1 MRGQTKLKLT
11 IKPDIT
17 IVIIHKFKTNK
28 YIHQKI
34 IINTQTHI
42 SLKLGR
48 EENAL
53 SLNNQLVIDR
63 LLQRIVISIHLTGYY
78 IP

>member
-1 MRGQTKLKLT
+1 MT

-17 IVIIHKFKTNK
+17 IVTIHKFKTNK

-42 SLKLGR
+42 SLTLGS

-53 SLNNQLVIDR
+53 SVNNQFSYR
-63 LLQRIVISIHLTGYY
+63 LLQRIVISTHLTGYY